1 MADNTI
7 QNHEKAIS
15 LNGELLDS
23 VNSDDFRSSKR
34 S

>member
-7 QNHEKAIS
+7 QNHEKAIC
-15 LNGELLDS
+15 LNDELLDS

-34 S
+34 N

>member
-15 LNGELLDS
+15 LNDELLDS